1 LLPASTGAF
10 LLLFANA
17 FAAYAT
23 ANVLTSGTLPL
34 IPIQIGTLVA
44 GNVVADQTNVGYA
57 MGLEMILVVGVAM
70 AGYVI
75 LDRRVSRWKKK

>member
-1 LLPASTGAF
+1 
-10 LLLFANA
+10 LLFANA

>member
-1 LLPASTGAF
+1 
-10 LLLFANA
+10 
-17 FAAYAT
+17 
-23 ANVLTSGTLPL
+23 VLTSGTLPL

>member
-1 LLPASTGAF
+1 
-10 LLLFANA
+10 
-17 FAAYAT
+17 
-23 ANVLTSGTLPL
+23 
-34 IPIQIGTLVA
+34 
-44 GNVVADQTNVGYA
+44 VVADQTNVGYA